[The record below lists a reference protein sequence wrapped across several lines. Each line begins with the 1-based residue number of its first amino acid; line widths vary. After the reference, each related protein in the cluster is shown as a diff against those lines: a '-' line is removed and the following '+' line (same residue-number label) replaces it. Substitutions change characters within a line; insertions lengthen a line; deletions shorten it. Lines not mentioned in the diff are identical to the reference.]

1 MPSIK
6 IIDRRVPSPNR
17 RMPLNVNMTEVY
29 PAPHVCRKVR
39 KACRTYADGTIWC
52 EHCMKT
58 HGDHEVV
65 DRRRGRPIQ
74 QIAPAWKPVSTD

>member
-6 IIDRRVPSPNR
+6 IIDNRKPSPIR
-17 RMPLNVNMTEVY
+17 KMPNGVAMTEIW
-29 PAPHVCRKVR
+29 PAPHVCRVTR

-52 EHCMKT
+52 EHCMKA
-58 HGDHEVV
+58 HGEAEVV

-74 QIAPAWKPVSTD
+74 QIAPAWKPVATD